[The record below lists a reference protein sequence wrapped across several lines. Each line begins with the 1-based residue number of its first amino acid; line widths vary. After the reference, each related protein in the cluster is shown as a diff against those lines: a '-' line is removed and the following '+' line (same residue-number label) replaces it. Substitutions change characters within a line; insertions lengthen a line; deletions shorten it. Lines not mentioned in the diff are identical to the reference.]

1 MYVRIDAASEKLG
14 ADFRKQEENYK
25 DEYLTLLEESVA
37 QYQHTISSLQA
48 EYAET
53 NNILSE
59 LKQKTNSA
67 IEAAKREEEKK
78 IKQYFYCLQLS
89 DVDKIEIQRL
99 LEIKP
104 YFRNPEPIAKIIW
117 KTYYEKSFNDL
128 IGRILPLDSSIGI
141 YRITNMENQM
151 CYIGQSVDLRE
162 RLKTHIKAG
171 LGINATNNKLYTAM
185 QEYGVENFTYEI
197 MENCE
202 RNQLND
208 REKFWIEYY
217 QSNSYGLNS
226 TGGGART

>member
-1 MYVRIDAASEKLG
+1 M
-14 ADFRKQEENYK
+14 
-25 DEYLTLLEESVA
+25 
-37 QYQHTISSLQA
+37 
-48 EYAET
+48 
-53 NNILSE
+53 
-59 LKQKTNSA
+59 
-67 IEAAKREEEKK
+67 
-78 IKQYFYCLQLS
+78 
-89 DVDKIEIQRL
+89 
-99 LEIKP
+99 
-104 YFRNPEPIAKIIW
+104 
-117 KTYYEKSFNDL
+117 